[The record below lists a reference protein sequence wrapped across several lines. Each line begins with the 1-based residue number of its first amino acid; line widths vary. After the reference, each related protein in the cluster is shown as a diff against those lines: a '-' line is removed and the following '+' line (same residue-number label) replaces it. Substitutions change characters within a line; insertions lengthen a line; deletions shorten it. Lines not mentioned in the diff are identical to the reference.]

1 MIKDLKLNPD
11 SETAVVAS
19 DNGNDLTV
27 ATVYTMF
34 IELVMQ
40 MLTILQLQADTG
52 IFYLCT
58 SF

>member
-19 DNGNDLTV
+19 DNGNDLIV

-34 IELVMQ
+34 IEFVMQ
-40 MLTILQLQADTG
+40 T
-52 IFYLCT
+52 YL
-58 SF
+58 